1 MMLDSLLQAWAGKLG
16 GGPQE
21 GSTLAIDRRASA
33 SFGTERLPDPF
44 GQSWAF
50 AQTLGNVATNHET
63 VLRESLQGF
72 ANGQTSKPITVVTT
86 MARVVL
92 ESLALQAWLI
102 DPSVSTRERF
112 ARWTALEYQSEL
124 KSWQIVSPNVPRL
137 DNPIARQ
144 LFRDAQRFSLDV
156 DKKPI
161 PDWIGANVP
170 ASTKLAGLL
179 AQRFATYA
187 DTGATEVGSVGETF
201 YRLFSREIHGS
212 VGSVLA
218 LLLPTNMV
226 DPSGQPALTYDLS
239 HGALWSAMG
248 LVLISTFASSCTYA
262 EWLGLPVDREAHR
275 LHIHHVKLA
284 IRKVTEVR

>member
-1 MMLDSLLQAWAGKLG
+1 MLHSLMQAWAGKLG

-21 GSTLAIDRRASA
+21 GSPLEIDRRASA

-124 KSWQIVSPNVPRL
+124 KSWQIVSPSAPKL
-137 DNPIARQ
+137 DNPITRQ
-144 LFRDAQRFSLDV
+144 LLHDAQTYGLDV
-156 DKKPI
+156 DQKSTPN
-161 PDWIGANVP
+161 WIGTEVP
-170 ASTKLAGLL
+170 TSTELAGLL
-179 AQRFATYA
+179 TQRFATYT
-187 DTGATEVGSVGETF
+187 DTDATEVAPVGETF
-201 YRLFSREIHGS
+201 YRLFSREIHGR
-212 VGSVLA
+212 VGGVLT
-218 LLLPTNMV
+218 LLLPTDMV
-226 DPSGQPALTYDLS
+226 DPSGQPAFVYDLS

-248 LVLISTFASSCTYA
+248 LVLISTFAASCTYA
-262 EWLGLPVDREAHR
+262 EWLGLPVDREAR
-275 LHIHHVKLA
+275 LLHIQHVELA